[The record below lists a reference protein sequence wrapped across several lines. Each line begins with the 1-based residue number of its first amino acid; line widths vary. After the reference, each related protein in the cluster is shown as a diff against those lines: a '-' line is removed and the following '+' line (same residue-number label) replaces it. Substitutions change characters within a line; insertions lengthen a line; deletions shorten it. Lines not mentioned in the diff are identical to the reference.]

1 MKRILLVFIC
11 IISITNTLQAQT
23 IYTYT
28 GTGDWTDTAN
38 WSPSYP
44 GLFIPNG
51 DTAIISEGS
60 QATVP
65 NGSGGISIEGR
76 IDIDGTLI
84 INTTSSFSTISPLFN
99 IRINSTGTLQNNST
113 IFNDGNFIN
122 SGMLINNGFINNDRL
137 FSSGG
142 SGDFNNQNVIR
153 NRTGGEMNLSSSSP
167 FVNMN
172 SGIFNDFG
180 GQLTLL
186 GFNLTG
192 NFSNSGSI
200 TFFNA
205 GLLGTLTNTDT
216 GTIANPDS
224 NFTILSGGTIINDGT
239 INSIRNFSISN
250 GGTLTN
256 SGFLNINNFTFAI
269 NSGGILTNS
278 STGTITNNATFIN
291 NSDLTNNGSLINN
304 NVYTNNGFLRG
315 TNIAHTSDFVNA
327 AIGDVSPGGILP
339 ENLIGTYTFND
350 NFILQSSEFFPTL
363 FIDINGNTQAGI
375 DYDRVNVT
383 GDITLAGRLLV
394 QLPFGYTPQIGDEY
408 TILTGANLSGTFDQT
423 SLPSLAIGLIWEVN
437 YNPTNVVLTVLAGCE
452 VPVTFTAPAAICLNA
467 GVQTNLSGGLSEG
480 GAYSGPGVT
489 DDGNGMTYSF
499 DPQTAGVGIHVITY
513 TFIDGVGCSDSASDT
528 IEVFDLPMITFV
540 SPAPICIDAGVQTG
554 LGGATPSGGVYSGPG
569 VTDDG
574 NGMTYSFDPQ
584 TAGVGIHVIT
594 YTFIDGVGCSD
605 SASDTIEV
613 FDLPMITFVSPAPIC
628 IDAGVQTGLG
638 GATPS
643 GGVYSG
649 PGVTD
654 DGNGMTY
661 SFDPAAT
668 GLGTYTI
675 TYEVT
680 DTNGCTNN
688 AAESI
693 EVVPLPAVSFTAP
706 PNLAVDAGIQMGLSG
721 GTPTVSIASTT
732 VTLNVSYDVAG
743 FSGFIGGNIIF
754 DGSGAMLSTDVT
766 ANNEASG
773 STVNL
778 VNAAALGDTIT
789 LTFDNGQ
796 TPNIVADT
804 AIIGASGTINFISG
818 TDFTVGGDLLDF
830 LSGTGTATTDFVGS
844 RLYTGSGVT
853 MDANGTT
860 YSFDPAV
867 AGLGTHTI
875 AFTFTDDN
883 GCAATASDTIEV
895 FTEMSEFITTWKTDN
910 PGTSNDNQITIPAI
924 GGNYTVD
931 WGDMSTPDTNV
942 SGAITHTYPTTGTYT
957 VTISGTF
964 PTIFFNNG
972 GDREKILTVENWGNP
987 VWNSMAR
994 AFHGCT
1000 NLVINAPDSPDLSQV
1015 TSMAGMFDGATAIN
1029 QDIGDW
1035 DVSNVQNLNGM
1046 FRNTSFNQDISNWD
1060 VSNVSVFAF
1069 MFDGATAFN
1078 QDLSAWGT
1086 RLGSADDMA
1095 SMFRGAT
1102 AFNGAIENWDVTT
1115 VTNMV
1120 GVFEGTAFNRDINT
1134 WNVSNVSN
1142 MAFMFSD
1149 ATAFNQPLDQWA
1161 TRLGNVTDMTNMFEG
1176 ATAFNQDISG
1186 WNVSNVQ
1193 LMAGMFSGATSFN
1206 MPIGGWGATTASVVN
1221 MEFMFNEAT
1230 SFDQNISSWNVE
1242 SVSNMTAMF
1251 FGVTLSS
1258 DNYDSLLTG
1267 WSTQTLQND
1276 VEFDAGNSG
1285 YCTAEAARQSIID
1298 NFNWDIIDIGTEN
1311 IPPVIS
1317 DCPTDIMVPEPTNP
1331 TDCGAIATFTTPTAT
1346 DNCSTA
1352 TVTQVAGL
1360 ASGEF
1365 FPSGT
1370 TVVTFEA
1377 VDAAGNVATCSFNVI
1392 VANSTPPVAV
1402 CQPFTLQLDAN
1413 GMATLNPED
1422 INGGS
1427 TDDCN
1432 SINLSVSR
1440 TTFGCA
1446 DVGTPQMVTLTVDD
1460 GSGNIDTCTAM
1471 VTVEDN
1477 IAPTINCQDLTV
1489 DLDMSG
1495 TITLDPA
1502 TVLADLATFEVVLVS
1517 GNNDS
1522 NLPGSSDITV
1532 PITEDVTIT
1541 FDWTYATDD
1550 GAEFDPFGYL
1560 LNGVFTELTDIAG
1573 DEFNQSGTEA
1583 VMLSNGDTFGF
1594 RAFTLDNTFGPAT
1607 TTITN
1612 FQPSFQGQFATAN
1625 WTETLTESDG
1635 SAVINENLAVF
1646 DACGIAS
1653 ITMDQTTFTTADIG
1667 SNPVMYTVTD
1677 IHGNVNT
1684 CNAFVNVFSA
1694 GTSCPTTTTYTTAGG
1709 WDNGTPNATT
1719 RAIIAED
1726 YNTSTVGLGDITA
1739 CELIINSG
1747 ATLTVADGNS
1757 VSVENNIIINGTLD
1771 VANTGSVVQI
1781 DENAVTINNGS
1792 IAVAKTTPTLDD
1804 RNFVAM
1810 SSPVTAEA
1818 RDRVYGNSRAV
1829 FSIIPSNFVPFDID
1843 FVEFPEFEFAENFLD
1858 DNNDYLLPVTGSTTT
1873 PAAGIG
1879 QLIFPQ
1885 PEPNVG
1891 DGSYTLTYTQSP
1903 MNPGTLN
1910 SGTISVPINYNG
1922 PATTNNYNLLGNPY
1936 ASAIDVTAFIN
1947 ANDAVNEVYYWDHIS
1962 MPSSDLPGFGT
1973 SNFSMNDIS
1982 IRNAM
1987 MGIAAVNGGTPPG
2000 QFMASGQGFG
2010 IKADQAEMVAG
2021 TPIVFTNSI
2030 RVTGNN
2036 DGFRNAETST
2046 DIDKL
2051 WLNLTTTAF
2060 DEAIAQT
2067 GIGFTSDATPSIDKG
2082 YDSPRVGTFLSLF
2095 TSLASGELLGIQSRE
2110 AFDTEM
2116 EIALGFSTSIE
2127 EITPYTISI
2136 GNLEGIAIGN
2146 ASVFIIDHLLNTIV
2160 NLNEQSYTFTAQKGI
2175 YADRFTMVFQDR
2187 EVLSADG
2194 DSFRESVITL
2204 YPNPSQGQVTLAYS
2218 GTSTLENAVITDIN
2232 GKIIKRIDLTNFNQ
2246 TQTMDLGDL
2255 ARGMYFMQIISQ
2267 GNTVTKKLILR

>member
-1 MKRILLVFIC
+1 MKKLLLVFIC

-23 IYTYT
+23 TYTYT

-51 DTAIISEGS
+51 DTAIISAGS

-76 IDIDGTLI
+76 IDIDGILI

-172 SGIFNDFG
+172 SGIINDFG

-186 GFNLTG
+186 GLNLTG

-205 GLLGTLTNTDT
+205 GFFGTLTNTDT
-216 GTIANPDS
+216 GTIASPAS
-224 NFTILSGGTIINDGT
+224 SFTIQSGGTIINDGT
-239 INSIRNFSISN
+239 INSIRNFTISN

-256 SGFLNINNFTFAI
+256 SGFLNINNFTFTI
-269 NSGGILTNS
+269 SSGAILTNS
-278 STGTITNNATFIN
+278 TTGAITNNATLN
-291 NSDLTNNGSLINN
+291 TSSLGTLIN
-304 NVYTNNGFLRG
+304 GG
-315 TNIAHTSDFVNA
+315 TLLGDNISHGGDFSNA
-327 AIGDVSPGGILP
+327 GMVSPG
-339 ENLIGTYTFND
+339 NSIGTYTFNM
-350 NFILQSSEFFPTL
+350 
-363 FIDINGNTQAGI
+363 
-375 DYDRVNVT
+375 
-383 GDITLAGRLLV
+383 
-394 QLPFGYTPQIGDEY
+394 GYTHQSTAILTTEIESTSNFDAVTVTAAATLSGTLDVSLVNGFTPSVGDTF
-408 TILTGANLSGTFDQT
+408 TILTANSISGTFT
-423 SLPSLAIGLIWEVN
+423 TTNLPAGYNWNINYTATEVI
-437 YNPTNVVLTVLAGCE
+437 LE
-452 VPVTFTAPAAICLNA
+452 VSAPTFTAPADICEQTAIQNGLD
-467 GVQTNLSGGLSEG
+467 GGL
-480 GAYSGPGVT
+480 
-489 DDGNGMTYSF
+489 
-499 DPQTAGVGIHVITY
+499 
-513 TFIDGVGCSDSASDT
+513 
-528 IEVFDLPMITFV
+528 
-540 SPAPICIDAGVQTG
+540 PI
-554 LGGATPSGGVYSGPG
+554 GGVYSGPG

-574 NGMTYSFDPQ
+574 NGMTYSFNP
-584 TAGVGIHVIT
+584 TTSGVGTHTLT
-594 YTFIDGVGCSD
+594 YTQSGT
-605 SASDTIEV
+605 SAMDDIEV
-613 FDLPMITFVSPAPIC
+613 FAAPTV
-628 IDAGVQTGLG
+628 A
-638 GATPS
+638 
-643 GGVYSG
+643 
-649 PGVTD
+649 
-654 DGNGMTY
+654 
-661 SFDPAAT
+661 
-668 GLGTYTI
+668 
-675 TYEVT
+675 
-680 DTNGCTNN
+680 
-688 AAESI
+688 
-693 EVVPLPAVSFTAP
+693 FTAP
-706 PNLAVDAGIQMGLSG
+706 PNLAVDAGIQTGLSG
-721 GTPTVSIASTT
+721 GTPAVSITSTT
-732 VTLNVSYDVAG
+732 VTLNISYDVFG
-743 FSGFIGGNIIF
+743 FAGFIGGDIVF
-754 DGSGAMLSTDVT
+754 DGAGAMLSTDVT

-773 STVNL
+773 SAVNL
-778 VNAAALGDTIT
+778 VNATALGDTIT

-818 TDFTVGGDLLDF
+818 TDFTIGGDLLDF
-830 LSGTGTATTDFVGS
+830 LSGTGTASSETVGFGI
-844 RLYTGSGVT
+844 YAGPGVT
-853 MDANGTT
+853 NEASGTL

-867 AGLGTHTI
+867 AGVGTHI
-875 AFTFTDDN
+875 IEYTFTDAN
-883 GCAATASDTIEV
+883 GCAASASDTIEV

-942 SGAITHTYPTTGTYT
+942 SGAITHTYTTAGTYT

-964 PTIFFNNG
+964 STIFFNNE
-972 GDREKILTVENWGNP
+972 GDREKILTVENWGDP

-994 AFHGCT
+994 AFQGCT

-1015 TSMAGMFDGATAIN
+1015 TSMAGMFDGATAMN

-1035 DVSNVQNLNGM
+1035 DVSNVQNLDGM
-1046 FRNTSFNQDISNWD
+1046 FRNTPFNQDISSWD

-1069 MFDGATAFN
+1069 MFDGASAFN

-1086 RLGSADDMA
+1086 RLGSADNMA
-1095 SMFRGAT
+1095 SMFRGAA
-1102 AFNGAIENWDVTT
+1102 AFNGAIENWDVST

-1134 WNVSNVSN
+1134 WDVSNVSN

-1176 ATAFNQDISG
+1176 ATAFNQDISN
-1186 WNVSNVQ
+1186 WDVSTVQ
-1193 LMAGMFSGATSFN
+1193 LMAGMFSGATTFN
-1206 MPIGGWGATTASVVN
+1206 IPIGAWGTNTASVVN

-1230 SFDQNISSWNVE
+1230 SFDQDLGSWNVE
-1242 SVSNMTAMF
+1242 NVSNMTAMF
-1251 FGVTLSS
+1251 FGVTLSA

-1298 NFNWDIIDIGTEN
+1298 NFNWNIIDIGPEN

-1317 DCPTDIMVPEPTNP
+1317 DCPTDIMVPEPANP
-1331 TDCGAIATFTTPTAT
+1331 TDCGAIATFTTPTAI

-1352 TVTQVAGL
+1352 TITQVEGPT
-1360 ASGEF
+1360 SGSF

-1377 VDAAGNVATCSFNVI
+1377 VDAVGNVATCSFNVI

-1413 GMATLNPED
+1413 GMATLNPQD
-1422 INGGS
+1422 VDGGS

-1432 SINLSVSR
+1432 SINLSVSPNS
-1440 TTFGCA
+1440 FSCA

-1460 GSGNIDTCTAM
+1460 GSGNIDTCTTM
-1471 VTVEDN
+1471 VTVEDS

-1502 TVLADLATFEVVLVS
+1502 TVLANSATFEVVLIS

-1573 DEFNQSGTEA
+1573 DDFNQSGTET

-1612 FQPSFQGQFATAN
+1612 FQPSFQGQFASAN

-1646 DACGIAS
+1646 DACGINT
-1653 ITMDQTTFTTADIG
+1653 ITMSQTTFTTADIG
-1667 SNPVMYTVTD
+1667 SNPVIYTVTD
-1677 IHGNVNT
+1677 VNGNVNT

-1726 YNTSTVGLGDITA
+1726 YNTSTMGLGDITA
-1739 CELIINSG
+1739 CELVINSG
-1747 ATLTVADGNS
+1747 AILTITDNNS

-1771 VANTGSVVQI
+1771 VANTGSVVQVQEDAI
-1781 DENAVTINNGS
+1781 TINNGA
-1792 IAVAKTTPTLDD
+1792 IAVAKTTPILDD

-1810 SSPVTAEA
+1810 SSPVTAET

-1829 FSIIPSNFVPFDID
+1829 FSIIPSNFIPFTID
-1843 FVEFPEFEFAENFLD
+1843 FLEFPEFEFAENFLD
-1858 DNNDYLLPVTGSTTT
+1858 DNNDYLLPVTGITAL
-1873 PAAGIG
+1873 PDAGIG

-1910 SGTISVPINYNG
+1910 SGTITVPINYNG

-1947 ANDAVNEVYYWDHIS
+1947 ANDAVNEVYYWDHITNPTS
-1962 MPSSDLPGFGT
+1962 ELPGFGT

-1987 MGIAAVNGGTPPG
+1987 MGIAAVNGGTEPG

-2021 TPIVFTNSI
+2021 TPVVFTNSI

-2036 DGFRNAETST
+2036 DGFRNSETSA

-2067 GIGFTSDATPSIDKG
+2067 GIGFTPEATPSIDKG

-2095 TSLASGELLGIQSRE
+2095 TRVDSGELLGIQARE
-2110 AFDTEM
+2110 AFEADM

-2127 EITPYTISI
+2127 AETPYTISI
-2136 GNLEGIAIGN
+2136 GNLEGIAIEN
-2146 ASVFIIDHLLNTIV
+2146 ASVFIIDHLLNTII
-2160 NLNEQSYTFTAQKGI
+2160 NLNEQSYTFTAQKGLHT
-2175 YADRFTMVFQDR
+2175 DRFTIVFQDR
-2187 EVLSADG
+2187 DVLSADEE
-2194 DSFRESVITL
+2194 SFRESVISL
-2204 YPNPSQGQVTLAYS
+2204 YPNPSQGQITLAYA
-2218 GTSTLENAVITDIN
+2218 GPSTLENAIITDVN
-2232 GKIIKRIDLTNFNQ
+2232 GKIIKRIDLQNFDQIQ
-2246 TQTMDLGDL
+2246 TIDLNNL